1 MSCILILYHSQS
13 GNTQKLAEAVA
24 EGAAGV
30 EHTTVVLK
38 QAKDAVIEDLISC
51 DGLAIGSP
59 EYFGYMAGMVK
70 DFFDR
75 TYEAAKT
82 RQEIF
87 KKPYILF
94 ISAGNDGRN
103 ARDQIERI
111 CLAYSLKKVYE
122 PLIIRGAPNEKT
134 LAQCRE
140 LGQTIAAGCDL
151 GIY

>member
-24 EGAAGV
+24 EGAACV

-38 QAKDAVIEDLISC
+38 QAKDATFKDLISC

-82 RQEIF
+82 RQEIL

-94 ISAGNDGRN
+94 IRAGNDGRN
-103 ARDQIERI
+103 TRDQIERI
-111 CLAYSLKKVYE
+111 CLAYSFKKAS
-122 PLIIRGAPNEKT
+122 LLTSRRHN
-134 LAQCRE
+134 CN
-140 LGQTIAAGCDL
+140 AGR
-151 GIY
+151 IMESK

>member
-1 MSCILILYHSQS
+1 MTPNQMGS
-13 GNTQKLAEAVA
+13 KLRAK
-24 EGAAGV
+24 
-30 EHTTVVLK
+30 TV
-38 QAKDAVIEDLISC
+38 
-51 DGLAIGSP
+51 
-59 EYFGYMAGMVK
+59 GYMAGMVK

-82 RQEIF
+82 RQEIL

-103 ARDQIERI
+103 TRDQIERI
-111 CLAYSLKKVYE
+111 CLAYSFKKVYE
-122 PLIIRGAPNEKT
+122 PLIIRGIPNEKT